1 MKFLSGYNMKIVFS
15 RVGGGGGRLTF
26 ERGRGWNKNLVG
38 EVYWGRNFSRDGGKM
53 SKFLAS
59 RGTPPIPHSRENP
72 ADMCE
77 V

>member
-1 MKFLSGYNMKIVFS
+1 M
-15 RVGGGGGRLTF
+15 TF
-26 ERGRGWNKNLVG
+26 ERGRGWNENLVG